1 MLCSCFMEARATT
14 ATQVISPL
22 ISLSFLLRRF
32 FFLCVGRANDAPIYY
47 QPSAE
52 QAKGTQ
58 QQKERKKKAKRWTSK
73 MRQQFTF
80 LLQRIVKANT
90 ALPPPSS
97 PIPLPPARHPAT
109 PKNLPQES
117 PLLLLSRIFGN
128 VVEFNQIRSDPIQPN
143 QSGSAS
149 PRIPRKESR
158 KHLKTVDSSGV
169 PEPGKA
175 SKESQKEI
183 SQKNPRKIPEK
194 SQKNPKRILRTE
206 KAEPRPIGSF
216 IMNRHQG
223 RSEEMSQN
231 TDVKIL

>member
-128 VVEFNQIRSDPIQPN
+128 VVEFNQIRSDPIKPIRIRFSKNPQK
-143 QSGSAS
+143 
-149 PRIPRKESR
+149 RIP
-158 KHLKTVDSSGV
+158 
-169 PEPGKA
+169 KA
-175 SKESQKEI
+175 SQDRRFFRRSRAWQSIQRIPKRNIPKK
-183 SQKNPRKIPEK
+183 SQKNPRKIPKE
-194 SQKNPKRILRTE
+194 SQKNLKDRE
-206 KAEPRPIGSF
+206 G
-216 IMNRHQG
+216 
-223 RSEEMSQN
+223 
-231 TDVKIL
+231 